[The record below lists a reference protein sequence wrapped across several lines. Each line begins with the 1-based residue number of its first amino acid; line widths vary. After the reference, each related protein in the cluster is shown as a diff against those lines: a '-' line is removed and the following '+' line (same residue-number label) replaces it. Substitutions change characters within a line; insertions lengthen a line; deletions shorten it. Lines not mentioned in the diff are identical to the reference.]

1 MGKSLKGKE
10 LGIGI
15 TQRQDG
21 LYQARFTN
29 RFGKRETL
37 YDKNLNNLRTQMR
50 KAQTADDNGV
60 NLVKSNMT
68 LDEWY
73 KVWITTC
80 KGNCRNTSVIQY
92 GRIYDS
98 VKNELGWRKL
108 QSLTPVL
115 LQKAL
120 NDLKSDQHRR
130 DVKMVLSNMLSKAM
144 ENDLLVKNPANHLVT
159 RICNE
164 PKKERRVLT
173 IKETELF
180 IEYAK
185 NCRYYNLFIV
195 ALETGMRIGELG
207 GLFWSDVDF
216 KKRAIS
222 INRTMC
228 YVQGKNGYYF
238 ETHSPKTVSGK
249 RLIPMTNKCAEA
261 LTRQK
266 LIQSSCKNTEFS
278 DLVFSTMRNRPLQEM
293 SIITSIN
300 TILTNM
306 SKDGIHIQKFRPHT
320 FRHTFATR
328 AIENGVNPK
337 TLQKLLGHSTLQ
349 MTMDLYCHVTDDA
362 LFNEMKKMEI

>member
-1 MGKSLKGKE
+1 M
-10 LGIGI
+10 
-15 TQRQDG
+15 
-21 LYQARFTN
+21 
-29 RFGKRETL
+29 
-37 YDKNLNNLRTQMR
+37 
-50 KAQTADDNGV
+50 
-60 NLVKSNMT
+60 
-68 LDEWY
+68 
-73 KVWITTC
+73 
-80 KGNCRNTSVIQY
+80 
-92 GRIYDS
+92 
-98 VKNELGWRKL
+98 
-108 QSLTPVL
+108 TPVL

-144 ENDLLVKNPANHLVT
+144 ENDLLVKNPAKHLVT

-306 SKDGIHIQKFRPHT
+306 SKDGIHIQKFRPHA